1 MTTQTNWP
9 TTKDQLKKDI
19 LSAKTQLYKDK
30 RKASVMLCTPD
41 FYQMVLEFAGQE
53 FTPTINDRMV
63 YSGEVGTWLGLRF
76 INLNLL
82 QNIGD
87 FKYFDYTWTEK
98 TVAGTEI
105 ACRYIV
111 QFD

>member
-1 MTTQTNWP
+1 
-9 TTKDQLKKDI
+9 
-19 LSAKTQLYKDK
+19 
-30 RKASVMLCTPD
+30 MLCTPD